1 MYSFFYGEIT
11 RLNDRY
17 ITKIDRDELASFLNG
32 KIWEKYRMS
41 LTYFLVGNVA
51 VIVKYNLRDNAAD
64 SSWNMEHSQR
74 LLA

>member
-1 MYSFFYGEIT
+1 MYSFFYGEIS

-17 ITKIDRDELASFLNG
+17 ITKIDRDELASFLNS
-32 KIWEKYRMS
+32 KIWKITHIFW
-41 LTYFLVGNVA
+41 LA
-51 VIVKYNLRDNAAD
+51 VIVEYYLRDNAAD